1 MEIILKDCLLYD
13 TILRRILEKYWGPIV
28 LKRQDLVPTEYI
40 FEADGFYIS
49 VLEEFD
55 NTIILIKILGVGETL
70 EVAGTLSEKIV
81 LAIRR
86 IEEMFYRYSTMSEYY
101 NYPVYALI
109 QAAKVKIYSCG
120 YFSIDTDYKNC
131 TIKYTTR
138 CSSSSII
145 VNGVGYHFATMREFE
160 ADFTNNRLNS
170 ALYIKDEVVGVKSAR
185 KVI

>member
-109 QAAKVKIYSCG
+109 QAAKVKTYSCG
-120 YFSIDTDYKNC
+120 YDSIDTDYKNC
-131 TIKYTTR
+131 TIKYSK
-138 CSSSSII
+138 SSNSSII

-160 ADFTNNRLNS
+160 TGFIENRLNS